1 MTNNEYAIKIEPIK
15 FSDGLSDTK
24 VFVLF
29 PKTIGKEEWYKI

>member
-1 MTNNEYAIKIEPIK
+1 MTNYEYTVKIEPIK

-29 PKTIGKEEWYKI
+29 PKAIGKEE